1 MLTQRPY
8 LTIALFLI
16 LLAACAAPATMNV
29 QGAHIQDEASQQ
41 TNQLTNRLTNQ
52 QPTATPAA
60 TKTVTTTASVPN
72 QPLKVLS
79 TSPQNNADEIS
90 VSRDATKIIVQFNH
104 PVVPL
109 VSVTDQKGLPQPLS
123 FTPNLNGDG
132 IWINTSTYSFS
143 PSQNLQVA
151 TTYTVNVAPMTD
163 MLGSK
168 LDGYAWKFKTA
179 SPEVILSYPETNTQN
194 AGVSEPISI
203 TFNTEMDRASVE
215 SRFSVATLQGSAP
228 VAGTFEWNGARV
240 QFVPAKPLAYNTQ
253 YRAVLKAGA
262 QDINKQAATKQDTG
276 WNFRTTRQPSVLTTD
291 PKNGDKASVAIRNG
305 FLINYASPMAQDAVT
320 VTIQPTITNQYSY
333 WNSSTQQ
340 TISGGWLASEGYTVT
355 INGKSQTVYGETL
368 GRDTVVKFTAAPLD
382 PDVYLNVNGTAGLY
396 DSNVPQLIY
405 TTYRNVQEIEYALY
419 NMPRSD
425 LLRAV
430 GNDRYQYWDEYK
442 PNENNLLRKWGQQVE
457 APLNASRVIST
468 SLGVDS
474 DKGGL
479 KPGAYYIE
487 ARTPSGL
494 KPASRSRHILVVTP
508 YNLALKRNES
518 EALVW
523 ATNLST
529 GKPLADLPI
538 TIYTSGGKTAATGKT
553 DKDGVYRGTF
563 PKQEYY
569 EPIFALSEQDGLIQ
583 AAVGSDWNDG
593 IQTFDFNLNTQ
604 YGAQQYYANMY
615 TDRAIYRPGQTV
627 YFKGILRRDNDAWY
641 SLPSDMKTVP
651 IKVLDANGREILTQD
666 LPLNGYGT
674 FNGEIKLDDGASLG
688 YYSIVL
694 EFGPDDHRFY
704 NSVDFQVAE
713 YKKPEFEVT
722 VNTDKDSYINGET
735 IRVSTESTYYFGGA
749 VSNAKVQWRLL
760 TDDLF
765 FTTDKVKGWWDFTD
779 YDLTTNRQR
788 SGGVVSEG
796 KGITDKQ
803 GKFSFTVP
811 ADVQDY
817 PLSQNFTLDVEITD
831 INNSAVSSRAVVPVH
846 KGQFYIG
853 LKPQSYLGEVNK
865 KQGVDVITVNPEGD
879 PYPKQPV
886 TVSVYEHEWFSVREK
901 DSDGNFY
908 WKSAYTDTLVVTGTV
923 TTDTQGA
930 ATAYYTP
937 TVGGVYKIAAEG
949 KDTDGNTIR
958 SATYQWVPSNDYVNW
973 RIENNDR
980 IDLVADKKEYKVGE
994 SAKVLVPAP
1003 FKGGQALLTVE
1014 RGGVL
1019 MVESLGEIGN
1029 SETLEIPIKPEYV
1042 PTVYVSVMLVKG
1054 RGVDSPTPQFKLG
1067 YATLNINPEDK
1078 ILAVKVTPDGKL
1090 NAKGLAEYQ
1099 PGDKA
1104 TFTIQAQDASGKP
1117 AQTEFSVALVDK
1129 AVLALADDRSTPLQE
1144 AFWGTRGIGVQ
1155 TSASWVRSVERIN
1168 QNVQAEAKGGG
1179 GGGAPEETSPVRRNF
1194 QDTAFW
1200 KADVVTGADGKATV
1214 SVNLPDNLTT
1224 WNLTAKGVTKE
1235 TLVGTGKLDIL
1246 ETKPLLVRPVVPRF
1260 FVPGD
1265 SVLIQAVVNNN
1276 TAKDVTVDVKLQA
1289 TGLTLSDNATRPLT
1303 VKANDKALVSWQ
1315 TTVNQDAD
1323 AVKVQFSANGGGY
1336 SDALEATLPV
1346 VRPSSPEVVGTSGTV
1361 DGKVAEQI
1369 KVPANADTSVGGL
1382 RITTSPSLAAASL
1395 DSLEFLKAYPY
1406 ECAEQVVS
1414 KFYPNVV
1421 TYQALKDFGV
1431 EDAALEKQLT
1441 INISQQIQ
1449 RLYQLQHGDGGWG
1462 LWATGDSFPHTT
1474 AYAVLGL
1481 DAANKAGFAVDENVI
1496 QRGRDYLVQYL
1507 DQPNDANEPYRY
1519 NQRAFVVY
1527 ALNETSDTQEYAARA
1542 TALYERRAQ
1551 LDNFAKSFLMM
1562 ALFKNGSNAQAQTLL
1577 QDLTANALP
1586 SASGTHWQEK
1596 QPDWFLMNTDT
1607 RTTAIVLYGIARV
1620 DPQNALL
1627 KNTVRWLM
1635 TQRAQGHWETTQE
1648 SAWSLLGL
1656 TEYMKQSGELD
1667 ANYAYEVAVNDKSL
1681 GKEQV
1686 TKENLTDNTT
1696 FHVAMKDL
1704 LLDAANELLLTKGEG
1719 PGNLYYSAFLNY
1731 YLPVDH
1737 IQPLDRG
1744 VSVMRQYFKVD
1755 QATLK
1760 PTAQEITSANV
1771 GDYVQVKITVI
1782 APINLHYL
1790 LVEDPLP
1797 SGFEAVDTSLKTT
1810 SAGATAPEFEKD
1822 ISDCTACSEYY
1833 HPYWYYWTNT
1843 ELRDDKVALFA
1854 DYLSQGTYQYSYLM
1868 RASVIGDYTVLP
1880 TTASQMYEPDVF
1892 GRSAGAE
1899 FTVK

>member
-1 MLTQRPY
+1 MFTQRFN
-8 LTIALFLI
+8 LAIVLFLI
-16 LLAACAAPATMNV
+16 LLAACAAPTTMNV
-29 QGAHIQDEASQQ
+29 QGALIQNPASDVQSAPQQ
-41 TNQLTNRLTNQ
+41 QA
-52 QPTATPAA
+52 TATPTASA
-60 TKTVTTTASVPN
+60 TVTTTANVSN
-72 QPLKVLS
+72 LPLVVLS
-79 TSPQNNADEIS
+79 TSPTKDADEIS
-90 VSRDATKIIVQFNH
+90 VSKDATKIIVQFNH

-123 FTPNLNGDG
+123 FTPNLNGSG
-132 IWINTSTYSFS
+132 IWINTSTYSFT

-151 TTYTVNVAPMTD
+151 TQYTVNVAPLTD

-168 LDGYAWKFKTA
+168 LDGYTWKFKTA
-179 SPEVILSYPETNTQN
+179 SPEVILTYPETNTQN
-194 AGVSEPISI
+194 AGVSEPISV

-215 SRFSVATLQGSAP
+215 ARFSVASVQSGAP
-228 VAGTFEWNGARV
+228 VAGKFEWNGARM
-240 QFVPAKPLAYNTQ
+240 QFIPDKPLVYNAQ
-253 YRAVLKAGA
+253 YRATLKVGA
-262 QDINKQAATKQDTG
+262 QDIDKKAATKKETTWQ
-276 WNFRTTRQPSVLTTD
+276 FRTTRKPGVLATE
-291 PKNGDKASVAIRNG
+291 PKNGATASTSIRSG
-305 FLINYASPMAQDAVT
+305 FLINYASPMAQDVVT

-340 TISGGWLASEGYTVT
+340 TISGGWLASETYTVT
-355 INGKSQTVYGETL
+355 ISGKSQTVYGEEL
-368 GRDTVVKFTAAPLD
+368 GADTVVKFTAAPLD
-382 PDVYLNVNGTAGLY
+382 PEVYLNVNGAAGLY
-396 DSNVPQLIY
+396 DANVPQLIY
-405 TTYRNVQEIEYALY
+405 TTYRNVKEIDYALY
-419 NMPRSD
+419 NMPRAD

-430 GNDRYQYWDEYK
+430 GSDRYQYWDNYQ
-442 PNENNLLRKWGQQVE
+442 PNTNNLIREWQQEVS

-468 SLGVDS
+468 SLGGEKLTDL
-474 DKGGL
+474 L
-479 KPGAYYIE
+479 KPGAYYFQ
-487 ARTPSGL
+487 ARTASGV
-494 KPASRSRHILVVTP
+494 KPASRSRHILIVTP
-508 YNLALKRNES
+508 YNLALKRNENT
-518 EALVW
+518 ALVW

-529 GKPLADLPI
+529 GKPVADLPI
-538 TIYTSGGKTAATGKT
+538 TIYTADGKAAATGTT

-563 PKQEYY
+563 PQQEYW
-569 EPIFALSEQDGLIQ
+569 EPLFAVSEQNGVVQ
-583 AAVGSDWNDG
+583 VAVGSDWNDG

-604 YGAQQYYANMY
+604 YGAQEYYANMY

-627 YFKGILRRDNDAWY
+627 YFKGILRRDNDAQY
-641 SLPSDMKTVP
+641 TLPTQLKTVP
-651 IKVLDANGREILTQD
+651 IKVMDSNGREILTQD
-666 LPLNGYGT
+666 LPLNAYGT
-674 FNGEIKLDDGASLG
+674 FNGEIKLADGAALG

-694 EFGPDDHRFY
+694 EFGPDNRRFY
-704 NSVDFQVAE
+704 NSVGFQVAE
-713 YKKPEFEVT
+713 YKKPEFEVA
-722 VNTDKDSYINGET
+722 VKTDKDSYINGET
-735 IRVSTESTYYFGGA
+735 IRVDTESTYYFGGA

-760 TDDLF
+760 SDDLF
-765 FTTDKVKGWWDFTD
+765 FTTDKVKGWWDFSD
-779 YDLTTNRQR
+779 YDLTANRNR

-796 KGITDKQ
+796 KGITDKD
-803 GKFSFTVP
+803 GKFAFTVP

-817 PLSQNFTLDVEITD
+817 PLSQNFTIDVEITD

-853 LKPQSYLGEVNK
+853 LRPQSYLGEVNQ
-865 KQGVDVITVNPEGD
+865 KQGVDVITVNPQGD
-879 PYPKQPV
+879 PYPRQPV
-886 TVSVYEHEWFSVREK
+886 TVSVYEHKWYSVREK

-908 WKSAYTDTLVVTGTV
+908 WKSAYTDTLVISDTV
-923 TTDTQGA
+923 TTDAQGA

-949 KDTDGNTIR
+949 QDSKGNLIR
-958 SATYQWVPSNDYVNW
+958 SATYQWVPSSDFVNW

-980 IDLVADKKEYKVGE
+980 IDLVADKKEYNVGDT
-994 SAKVLVPAP
+994 AKVLVPAP
-1003 FKGGQALLTVE
+1003 FKGGQALLTIE

-1019 MVESLGEIGN
+1019 YVEALGEIGN

-1054 RGVDSPTPQFKLG
+1054 RAADSPTPQFKLG
-1067 YATLNINPEDK
+1067 YATLNVNPENK
-1078 ILAVKVTPDGKL
+1078 ILAVKVTPDKPL

-1099 PGDKA
+1099 PGDKV
-1104 TFTIQAQDASGKP
+1104 TFTIEALDVNNKP

-1129 AVLALADDRSTPLQE
+1129 AVLALADDTSTPLQE

-1179 GGGAPEETSPVRRNF
+1179 GGAPEESSPVRRNF

-1200 KADVVTGADGKATV
+1200 KADVVTDANGKATV

-1235 TLVGTGKLDIL
+1235 TLVGTGKLEIL

-1265 SVLIQAVVNNN
+1265 SVLVEAVVNNN
-1276 TAKDVTVDVKLQA
+1276 TANDVTVDVKLQA
-1289 TGLTLSDNATRPLT
+1289 TGLTLSNNATQPLT
-1303 VKANDKALVSWQ
+1303 VKANDKAKVSWQ
-1315 TTVNQDAD
+1315 TTVNQDAN
-1323 AVKVQFSANGGGY
+1323 VVQVQFSATGGGY

-1361 DGKVAEQI
+1361 DAKVAEQI
-1369 KVPANADTSVGGL
+1369 KVPSNADTSVGGL

-1431 EDAALEKQLT
+1431 NDAQLEKQLT

-1462 LWATGDSFPHTT
+1462 LWATGNSFPHTT

-1481 DAANKAGFAVDENVI
+1481 DAANKAGFAVDEYVI
-1496 QRGRDYLVQYL
+1496 QRGRDYLNQYL
-1507 DQPNDANEPYRY
+1507 EQPNDANEPYRY

-1527 ALNETSDTQEYAARA
+1527 ALNETSDTNEYAARA
-1542 TALYERRAQ
+1542 TALYERRDQ
-1551 LDNFAKSFLMM
+1551 LDNFAKSYLMM
-1562 ALFKNGSNAQAQTLL
+1562 ALHKNGNNAQAEALL
-1577 QDLTANALP
+1577 QQLTANAIP
-1586 SASGTHWQEK
+1586 SASGTHWEEK
-1596 QPDWFLMNTDT
+1596 QPDWFMMNTDT

-1627 KNTVRWLM
+1627 KNAVRWLM
-1635 TQRAQGHWETTQE
+1635 TMRAQGHWETTQE
-1648 SAWSLLGL
+1648 TAWALLGL

-1667 ANYAYEVAVNDKSL
+1667 AKYTYEVAVNGKSL
-1681 GKEQV
+1681 GTEQV
-1686 TKENLTDNTT
+1686 TQENLTDNKN
-1696 FHVAMKDL
+1696 FNVAMKDL
-1704 LLDAANELLLTKGEG
+1704 LLDAANELLFTKGEG

-1731 YLPVDH
+1731 YLPAEN
-1737 IQPLDRG
+1737 IPALDRG
-1744 VSVMRQYFKVD
+1744 VYVMRQYFKVD

-1760 PTAQEITSANV
+1760 PTATQITSANV
-1771 GDYVQVKITVI
+1771 GDYVQVKITI
-1782 APINLHYL
+1782 ISPINLHYL

-1810 SAGATAPEFEKD
+1810 SAGATAPELAKD

-1833 HPYWYYWTNT
+1833 YPYWYYWTNT

-1854 DYLSQGTYQYSYLM
+1854 DYLSRGTYEYSYLM

-1880 TTASQMYEPDVF
+1880 TTATQMYEPDVF
-1892 GRSAGAE
+1892 GRSSGTG
-1899 FTVK
+1899 FVVK